1 MEADQL
7 KGMAIISVSEGS
19 RLGRVAEGLID
30 TAALRVGALRVE
42 ESGKSFVIPFEL
54 LKSIGSD
61 AITVESSQV
70 TQTDGGAFGGLV
82 GVDNF
87 KKLKVVD
94 EGGNFVG
101 TVSGVDIDT
110 ATGRLTGLTAHRG
123 GVLGLGGTS
132 TTISVDQVRGIGPD
146 VLTVAVDGA
155 TAAP

>member
-19 RLGRVAEGLID
+19 RLGRVTESLID

-70 TQTDGGAFGGLV
+70 TQTDGGAFGSLV
-82 GVDNF
+82 GVGNF

-94 EGGNFVG
+94 EGGKFLG

-132 TTISVDQVRGIGPD
+132 TTIGVDQVRGIGPD

-155 TAAP
+155 AAP